1 MRNVFSATSWNKIS
15 FVLYFILFQITFTLK
30 KKQCFYGL
38 VHYNNPDW
46 DLSRLQEKNI
56 KASHIYVV
64 ERHYSKIARLTYIAC
79 MFWFLLRWST
89 RFHNCLNYWE
99 SADILSSVKL
109 TSNVCSFVKKIS
121 LTRFNWRLIQ
131 LSSANE
137 SQDTQED
144 KHQYYCCR

>member
-1 MRNVFSATSWNKIS
+1 
-15 FVLYFILFQITFTLK
+15 
-30 KKQCFYGL
+30 
-38 VHYNNPDW
+38 
-46 DLSRLQEKNI
+46 
-56 KASHIYVV
+56 
-64 ERHYSKIARLTYIAC
+64 

-99 SADILSSVKL
+99 SADILSSVKFP
-109 TSNVCSFVKKIS
+109 SNVCSFVKKIS

-144 KHQYYCCR
+144 KHIAVGSEVKWMRVWSDAGLDGAGGRSGVWSAHCCNHLAALVQLWLLRVIWTNRLGGAAQAFQRRACVTLTTMTASVPHTPS